1 MHCAA
6 ARGNPWYAVPPS
18 CCAPVGRRRFLQVLT
33 RSLILVLFTGPELLY
48 FRTNPFRD
56 RK

>member
-48 FRTNPFRD
+48 FRTNPSRD